1 MYRALEPFPTA
12 DKPVSTAGFGVSTVA
27 GLSRGRLET
36 VDDYLNRRTE
46 GRTMTVRRAREAL
59 ESQGFKTPGPKLIE
73 EVLDAIGREEEGQ
86 PPGVRIHKFDY
97 AELLADTPELVDR
110 TQGPLTDPAT
120 ATSTAIA
127 DVLNKAIAYVFDDD
141 EEPDS

>member
-1 MYRALEPFPTA
+1 LEP
-12 DKPVSTAGFGVSTVA
+12 STTTSTEELRD
-27 GLSRGRLET
+27 G
-36 VDDYLNRRTE
+36 
-46 GRTMTVRRAREAL
+46 TMTVRRAREAL
-59 ESQGFKTPGPKLIE
+59 EAQGFKTPGPKLIE
-73 EVLDAIGREEEGQ
+73 EVLDAIGREEEVQ
-86 PPGVRIHKFDY
+86 PAGVRIHKFDY

-141 EEPDS
+141 DEPDS